1 MPRISHKIRDKEI
14 KIRVN
19 EDELQKLNESKTQ
32 KSLAPWVRDLALGAT
47 PIHQADPELV
57 RQIGRIGSNLNQLVK
72 QVNTDK
78 MIDKQ
83 VLYHIKMIESL
94 LLQAIESNRNDSK
107 ILQER

>member
-1 MPRISHKIRDKEI
+1 MPRISHKIRDKVI

-19 EDELQKLNESKTQ
+19 EDELQKLNDSKTQ
-32 KSLAPWVRDLALGAT
+32 KSLAPWIRDLALGAT

-78 MIDKQ
+78 TIDKQ
-83 VLYHIKMIESL
+83 VLHRIQTIESL
-94 LLQAIESNRNDSK
+94 LLQAIERNRNDSNV
-107 ILQER
+107 L